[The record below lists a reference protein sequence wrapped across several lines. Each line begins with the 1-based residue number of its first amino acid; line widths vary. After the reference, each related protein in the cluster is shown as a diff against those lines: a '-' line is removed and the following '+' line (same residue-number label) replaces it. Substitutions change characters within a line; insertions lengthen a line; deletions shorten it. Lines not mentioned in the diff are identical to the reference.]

1 MPGPRHSGAT
11 TIAFSHA
18 NGFPAG
24 TYRLMFDAWRA
35 AGFEVTAVE
44 RYGHAPA
51 YPVTSNWPRLRDQLI
66 DHVEQH
72 APGRRVHFVGHSLG
86 GFLSLK
92 AACKR
97 PDLAASVVL
106 LDSPVIGGWRAHSVH
121 ALKLGGMFKRMSPGR
136 VSVRRRWQWP
146 SAEAA
151 WQHFAGKTAFAR
163 WAPEVLRDY
172 IASGMEPDPGGTGPD
187 AVRLAFHRDVET
199 HIYNTLVHDMPTVL
213 HRHPPKCPVS
223 FIGGTRSAEVRQ
235 CGLAATK
242 ALVRERISWV
252 EGTHLF
258 PMERPGEAARAL
270 LSALTQAS
278 PDTTRLLNS
287 GDGAPSAVLP
297 SPRR

>member
-1 MPGPRHSGAT
+1 MPGARHGGAT

-24 TYRLMFDAWRA
+24 TYRLLFEAWQA

-44 RYGHAPA
+44 RFGHDPA

-66 DHVEQH
+66 AHVERH

-121 ALKLGGMFKRMSPGR
+121 ALKLGGMFKRVSPGR
-136 VSVRRRWQWP
+136 ISARRRWQWP
-146 SAEAA
+146 SADAA
-151 WQHFAGKTAFAR
+151 WQHFAGKAAFAR
-163 WAPEVLRDY
+163 WAPDVLRDY
-172 IASGMEPDPGGTGPD
+172 IACGTEPDPEGHGPG

-199 HIYNTLVHDMPTVL
+199 HIYNALAHDLPTVL
-213 HRHPPKCPVS
+213 RRHPPKCAVS

-242 ALVRERISWV
+242 ALVHERMSWV

-258 PMERPGEAARAL
+258 PMERPREAALAAI
-270 LSALTQAS
+270 SALS
-278 PDTTRLLNS
+278 RISEESGSLLNA
-287 GDGAPSAVLP
+287 GDGAPHNVLP
-297 SPRR
+297 RPRR